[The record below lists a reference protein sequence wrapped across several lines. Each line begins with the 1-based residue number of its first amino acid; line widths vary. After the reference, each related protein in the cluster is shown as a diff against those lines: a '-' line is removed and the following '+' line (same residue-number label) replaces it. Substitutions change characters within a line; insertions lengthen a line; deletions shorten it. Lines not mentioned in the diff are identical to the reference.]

1 MKELM
6 ASKSYS
12 GVVHSCAMR
21 RQLCNHIT
29 NHVGFALF
37 DYANDNRVLLAL
49 KILTFLINF
58 PSRKSKSKQR
68 DIRERKI
75 MTLRLYVY
83 NDIGS
88 FNVPVIHPYSAC
100 DSNLD

>member
-1 MKELM
+1 MPVKDDCWLLTTFPDQNYSGYLFYSGFNEMKELM

-37 DYANDNRVLLAL
+37 DYANDYRVLLAL

-58 PSRKSKSKQR
+58 PSRNPNPNNGIFEKGK
-68 DIRERKI
+68 
-75 MTLRLYVY
+75 
-83 NDIGS
+83 
-88 FNVPVIHPYSAC
+88 
-100 DSNLD
+100 